1 MRTLYFMVWA
11 LALPFFFLHLLWRAR
26 RQPEYLR
33 HWPERLGWGPV
44 PSGKKRILI
53 HAVSVGETRASAPL
67 VTALRERHPNHEI
80 LLTHTTPTG
89 RATGK
94 ELFGESVVQTYL
106 PYDFPPL
113 VRLFLA
119 RARPD
124 CCIFME
130 TEIWPGFFMACAN
143 KGIATFLANARLS
156 ERSAQGYQRIRALVT
171 PALGLLSGIAAQT
184 GQDGARLERL
194 GARNVQITG
203 NLKFDVS
210 PSADTTLLAQDLRR
224 CYQGK
229 FVFLAASTRD
239 GEEAILLDGFSR
251 LARPDILLVIVPR
264 HPQRFDEVGRLI
276 EARGWTWGRRSKPQ
290 SDQSDI
296 RVFLGDSMG
305 EMAAY
310 YATADMAYIGGS
322 LMPFG
327 GQNLIEA
334 AAVGCPAL
342 IGPHTWNF
350 EEAAEQAVSEGS
362 AIRVENSE
370 ALISAVRMLRDDE
383 PRRNA
388 MAEAGRRFAAANRG
402 ATERVMKMIEAG
414 LSE

>member
-1 MRTLYFMVWA
+1 
-11 LALPFFFLHLLWRAR
+11 
-26 RQPEYLR
+26 
-33 HWPERLGWGPV
+33 
-44 PSGKKRILI
+44 
-53 HAVSVGETRASAPL
+53 
-67 VTALRERHPNHEI
+67 
-80 LLTHTTPTG
+80 
-89 RATGK
+89 
-94 ELFGESVVQTYL
+94 
-106 PYDFPPL
+106 
-113 VRLFLA
+113 
-119 RARPD
+119 
-124 CCIFME
+124 
-130 TEIWPGFFMACAN
+130 MACAN

-210 PSADTTLLAQDLRR
+210 HSADTTLLAQDLRR

-305 EMAAY
+305 EMAAD